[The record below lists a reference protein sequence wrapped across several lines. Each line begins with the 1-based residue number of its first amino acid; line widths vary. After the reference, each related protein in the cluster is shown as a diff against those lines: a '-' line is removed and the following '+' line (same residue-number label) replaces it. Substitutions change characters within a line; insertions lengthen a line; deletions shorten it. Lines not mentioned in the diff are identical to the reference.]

1 MVLRWQRNREK
12 IPWEGEFSL
21 RSDLWAGLSKEKERD
36 KTNDEPYNENY
47 ARWRLSLVIRFRNG
61 IKPRTAD
68 RRLCVFSFISHGI
81 CLYFFMKMLNLSK
94 KRSFLQ
100 RINLLLS
107 LSFIFIWFLVL
118 HFHLL
123 LGLLLSSIGSG
134 ITFLSFAMFS
144 HHLFQILIF
153 ICFLY
158 LFFQGFFL
166 YSLNNCW
173 SIVLTGLWLDLSHLH

>member
-1 MVLRWQRNREK
+1 MKKEIMKMKLKKRNRK
-12 IPWEGEFSL
+12 PKVIKKAFYL
-21 RSDLWAGLSKEKERD
+21 AGKRDYGKEVQ
-36 KTNDEPYNENY
+36 
-47 ARWRLSLVIRFRNG
+47 RLLKRELVIRFRNG

-153 ICFLY
+153 IFLKSYGY
-158 LFFQGFFL
+158 LSF
-166 YSLNNCW
+166 
-173 SIVLTGLWLDLSHLH
+173 